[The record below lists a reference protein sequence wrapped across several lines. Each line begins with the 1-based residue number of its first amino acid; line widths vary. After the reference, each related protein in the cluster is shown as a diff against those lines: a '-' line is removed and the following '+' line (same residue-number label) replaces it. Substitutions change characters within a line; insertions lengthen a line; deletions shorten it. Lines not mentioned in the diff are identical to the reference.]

1 MTGPDTTIACL
12 GLGAMGSGLAHRL
25 LDAGR
30 PVSVFNRTEAKASPL
45 TARGARFAATP
56 AAAVGDAG
64 TVLVSLSGPEAVD
77 EVLFGDDGAVHGL
90 KPGTVVV
97 DASTVSPDFSRECAA
112 RLAEAGV
119 SRVEACLIGNP
130 LQARSGEVRVLAA
143 GDESDVAKV
152 ADLLGAIGK
161 HTWHIGGTGS
171 GASAKLA
178 FNALLGVQLAGL
190 AEALDI
196 GAAGGVD
203 RDRLLEAIAGSGFS
217 SPVLSFRAALVRD
230 DRLVPAAF
238 RTDLM
243 AKDLRLAEQTARDHG
258 LDADLLTHA
267 ARRFAA
273 VTERGD
279 GEKDAAVVLA
289 RAGEIPAFL
298 QAQARGRAQRS
309 EVG

>member
-1 MTGPDTTIACL
+1 MTGPDTPIACL

-30 PVSVFNRTEAKASPL
+30 PVSVFNRTEAKASAL
-45 TARGARFAATP
+45 TDRGARFAATP
-56 AAAVGDAG
+56 AAAVEGAG
-64 TVLVSLSGPEAVD
+64 TVLVSLSGPDAVD
-77 EVLFGDDGAVHGL
+77 EVLFGDDGAAHGL

-97 DASTVSPDFSRECAA
+97 DASTVSPAFSRACTA
-112 RLAEAGV
+112 RLAETGV

-130 LQARSGEVRVLAA
+130 HQARSGEVRVLAA
-143 GDESDVAKV
+143 GEEADVAKV

-171 GASAKLA
+171 AASAKLA

-203 RDRLLEAIAGSGFS
+203 RARLLEAIAGSGFS
-217 SPVLSFRAALVRD
+217 SPVLSFRAALVRE

-243 AKDLRLAEQTARDHG
+243 AKDLRLAEGVARDNA
-258 LDADLLTHA
+258 LDAGLLAHA

-289 RAGEIPAFL
+289 
-298 QAQARGRAQRS
+298 
-309 EVG
+309 

>member
-1 MTGPDTTIACL
+1 MTGPDTPIACL

-30 PVSVFNRTEAKASPL
+30 PVSVFNRTEAKAGPL
-45 TARGARFAATP
+45 AERGARCAATP
-56 AAAVGDAG
+56 VAAVEDAA
-64 TVLVSLSGPEAVD
+64 TVLVSLSGPEAVA
-77 EVLFGDDGAVHGL
+77 EVLFGEDGAVHGL
-90 KPGTVVV
+90 KPGAVVV
-97 DASTVSPDFSRECAA
+97 DASTVSPDFSRACTA

-130 LQARSGEVRVLAA
+130 FQARSGEVRVLAA
-143 GDESDVAKV
+143 GEEADVAKV
-152 ADLLGAIGK
+152 SDLLAAIGK
-161 HTWHIGGTGS
+161 QTWHIGGTGS
-171 GASAKLA
+171 AASAKLA

-243 AKDLRLAEQTARDHG
+243 AKDLRLAEATARDGG
-258 LDADLLTHA
+258 LDADLVTHA

-273 VTERGD
+273 LTGRGD
-279 GEKDAAVVLA
+279 GAKDAAVVLA
-289 RAGEIPAFL
+289 GEVPAFL
-298 QAQARGRAQRS
+298 QAQARGRAQPPG
-309 EVG
+309 VG